1 MLCCDEREDGRA
13 RGRGTERG
21 KGRTMNELQKPMR
34 KSELNREQLAVYLAA
49 RYALAL
55 MQAAALAAVQVGDD
69 LGGRQGGGVRVDGGV
84 PADVLEEP
92 LDGCAG

>member
-1 MLCCDEREDGRA
+1 
-13 RGRGTERG
+13 
-21 KGRTMNELQKPMR
+21 MNELQKPMR

-55 MQAAALAAVQVGDD
+55 MQAALMAVVQVAAD
-69 LGGRQGGGVRVDGGV
+69 LGGLRAGGVRVDGGV